1 MTVTKF
7 NIYNQKDGHSA
18 INLLGDSIDWTTDIK
33 FNPGELNFTLKYD
46 GQLVPKFGDAIAFA
60 WDGINVFFGYVFK
73 IGYTRDGDFA
83 VTAYDKMRYL
93 KNQDTIV
100 WGVSTAS
107 ERFEHCVKAMGI
119 GSAYKVLD
127 RANIKLPARLD
138 DGKTYFDMIQTAIED
153 EHRQSG
159 NRYFVRGNWDKVEF
173 LWTGRT
179 YSGLVI
185 GNKSLAQSWNYEASI
200 DEAANVIKV
209 IKKKDEKI
217 KQTATATG
225 DTVKTW
231 GRLQRIENADEKDNA
246 VQMQSK
252 ANKLLKQ
259 FNKPTKT
266 LQVPAIGN
274 LEIRAGTNFVL
285 DIAALK
291 AVGIG
296 RSQVTAEKVTHHFG
310 QDWSMD
316 IEVER

>member
-1 MTVTKF
+1 MTITKF
-7 NIYNQKDGHSA
+7 NIYNQKEGHDA
-18 INLLGDSIDWTTDIK
+18 INILGDSIDWTTDMK
-33 FNPGELNFTLKYD
+33 FNPGELNFSLKFD
-46 GQLVPKFGDAIAFA
+46 GQFEPKFGDAVAFA
-60 WDGINVFFGYVFK
+60 WSGVNVFFGYIFK
-73 IGYTRDGDFA
+73 IGYTKEGDFA
-83 VTAYDKMRYL
+83 ITAYDKMRYL

-127 RANIKLPARLD
+127 SAAAKLPARLD

-153 EHRQSG
+153 EQRQSG
-159 NRYFVRGNWDKVEF
+159 NRYFIRGNWDTVEF

-179 YSGLVI
+179 YTGLVI
-185 GNKSLAQSWNYEASI
+185 GDQSLAQGWSYDASI

-209 IKKKDEKI
+209 VQKKDDKI
-217 KQTATATG
+217 QQTATATG
-225 DTVKTW
+225 DTINSW
-231 GRLQRIENADEKDNA
+231 GRLQRIENADENDNA
-246 VQMQSK
+246 AQMQSK
-252 ANKLLKQ
+252 ADNLLKQ
-259 FNKPTKT
+259 YNRIDKS
-266 LQVPAIGN
+266 LQVSAIGN

-285 DIAALK
+285 DISALR

-296 RSQVTAEKVTHHFG
+296 RSQVFAEKVTHHFG